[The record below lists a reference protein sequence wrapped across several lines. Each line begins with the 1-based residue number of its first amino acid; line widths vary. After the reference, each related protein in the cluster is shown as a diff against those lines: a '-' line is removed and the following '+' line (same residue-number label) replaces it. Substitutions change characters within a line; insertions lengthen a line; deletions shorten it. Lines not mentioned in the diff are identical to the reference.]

1 VLRRISWFWV
11 LVGTLLAASALFA
24 YNVER
29 QRQSVQ
35 TAGVSLKNDAIVSVA
50 SVVDGD
56 TVVVKTETG
65 DSVSVRIVGI
75 KAFKAGS
82 GIESTDRFGK
92 AAVEAIQRA
101 TENRPVRVVL
111 NAQPKDKYGR
121 TLATLIVDDQDLAL
135 GLVSKGLVLVY
146 TVYPFP
152 AMALY
157 LREREAARGARRGL
171 WGDSAVVARADL
183 LEQEWRT
190 ETP

>member
-1 VLRRISWFWV
+1 MAAL
-11 LVGTLLAASALFA
+11 LGTSAVFA
-24 YNVER
+24 LNVER
-29 QRQSVQ
+29 QRRALRA
-35 TAGVSLKNDAIVSVA
+35 AGVDLKNDAVVSVT

-56 TVVVKTETG
+56 TVVVKTEAG
-65 DSVSVRIVGI
+65 DSVSVRLVGI
-75 KAFKAGS
+75 KAFKAGT
-82 GIESTDRFGK
+82 GIDVTDRFGR
-92 AAVEAIQRA
+92 AAVDAIQRA

-111 NAQPKDKYGR
+111 NTPPKDKYGR
-121 TLATLIVDDQDLAL
+121 TLGTLMVDDQDLAL

-157 LREREAARGARRGL
+157 LREREAARAERRGL
-171 WGDSAVVARADL
+171 WGDPAVVTRADL